1 MMPFDRNAPRNETP
15 SDTPKPAPA
24 WPVRAERE
32 DLTNSLASLFT
43 MFGGQV
49 LDPAP
54 DKRD

>member
-1 MMPFDRNAPRNETP
+1 MSSARNDPRNELS

-24 WPVRAERE
+24 WPTRPERE